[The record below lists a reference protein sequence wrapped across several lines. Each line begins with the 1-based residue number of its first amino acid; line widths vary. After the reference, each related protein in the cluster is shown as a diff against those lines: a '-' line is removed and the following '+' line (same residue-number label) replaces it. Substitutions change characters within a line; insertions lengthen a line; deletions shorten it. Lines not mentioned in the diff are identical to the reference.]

1 MTPEPPSF
9 KQENFCCVGDYSVL
23 IPYKDLEKMV
33 NLAKKSDELVRR
45 YQRLEKKVDAL
56 YNLYLETLEKVSEMN
71 KML

>member
-1 MTPEPPSF
+1 MTPEPPSI

-33 NLAKKSDELVRR
+33 NLARKSDELVRR

-56 YNLYLETLEKVSEMN
+56 HNLYLETLEKVSEMD
-71 KML
+71 KMM